1 MEKVI
6 VTHVARSISSCRQG
20 RSVMNVAKH
29 VGRSIAVD
37 KGAMWKRAQYGK
49 GYCNTCCTEYFIV

>member
-20 RSVMNVAKH
+20 RSVINVATH
-29 VGRSIAVD
+29 VGRSIDGAAVD
-37 KGAMWKRAQYGK
+37 NGGM
-49 GYCNTCCTEYFIV
+49 